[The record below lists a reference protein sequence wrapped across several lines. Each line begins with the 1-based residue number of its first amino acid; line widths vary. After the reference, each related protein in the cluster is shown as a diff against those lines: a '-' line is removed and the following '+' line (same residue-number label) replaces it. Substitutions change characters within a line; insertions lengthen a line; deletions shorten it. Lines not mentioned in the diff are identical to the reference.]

1 LLQNLQKKR
10 KKREKNLL
18 RKEKKIMSTEL
29 ITKLREMTGAG
40 IMDCRNALKESNN
53 NVENACQWLREKG
66 MASAVKKAGRAAK
79 QGLVH
84 SYIHGNGTLGVLV
97 EVNCETDFVAKTE
110 DFQAL
115 VKEIAMQI
123 AAVSPTY
130 ISREQVPESI
140 LNAEKEIYKAQL
152 KEEGKPEKVWD
163 KIIEGKIEKFYSQIC
178 LYDQIYMR
186 DTSGKET
193 IKDLVTKA
201 IAKIGENIV
210 IKRFARFKLGEE

>member
-1 LLQNLQKKR
+1 
-10 KKREKNLL
+10 
-18 RKEKKIMSTEL
+18 MSTEL

-40 IMDCRNALKESNN
+40 VMDCRNALKESNDDIDK
-53 NVENACQWLREKG
+53 ACRWLREKG

-79 QGLVH
+79 QGLVY
-84 SYIHGNGTLGVLV
+84 SYIHGNGTLGALV

-110 DFQAL
+110 DFQSL
-115 VKEIAMQI
+115 VKEIAMQVV
-123 AAVSPTY
+123 AVSPTY
-130 ISREQVPESI
+130 VSREQVPSSI
-140 LNAEKEIYKAQL
+140 LEAEREIYKAQL
-152 KEEGKPEKVWD
+152 NELGKPEKVWD

-193 IKDLVTKA
+193 IKDLVTNA

-210 IKRFARFKLGEE
+210 IKRFARFKLGE

>member
-1 LLQNLQKKR
+1 
-10 KKREKNLL
+10 
-18 RKEKKIMSTEL
+18 MSTEF

-40 IMDCRNALKESNN
+40 IMDCRNALKESDNDIN
-53 NVENACQWLREKG
+53 KACQWLREKG
-66 MASAVKKAGRAAK
+66 MASAVKKTGRTAK
-79 QGLVH
+79 QGLVY
-84 SYIHGNGTLGVLV
+84 SYIHGNGILGVLV

-110 DFQAL
+110 DFQSL

-123 AAVSPTY
+123 AAVAPTY
-130 ISREQVPESI
+130 VSKGHVPASI
-140 LNAEKEIYKAQL
+140 IEAEKNIYKAQL

-163 KIIEGKIEKFYSQIC
+163 KIIEGKIEKFYSQVC

-193 IKDLVTKA
+193 IRDLVTKA

-210 IKRFARFKLGEE
+210 IKRFVRFKLGEE

>member
-1 LLQNLQKKR
+1 
-10 KKREKNLL
+10 
-18 RKEKKIMSTEL
+18 MSTEL

-53 NVENACQWLREKG
+53 DVEKSCKWLKEKG
-66 MASAVKKAGRAAK
+66 MASAVKKAGRSAK

-97 EVNCETDFVAKTE
+97 EVNCETDFVTKTE
-110 DFQAL
+110 DFQSL

-140 LNAEKEIYKAQL
+140 LNAEKEIFKAQL

>member
-1 LLQNLQKKR
+1 
-10 KKREKNLL
+10 
-18 RKEKKIMSTEL
+18 MSTEL

-40 IMDCRNALKESNN
+40 IMDCRNALRESSDDIKK
-53 NVENACQWLREKG
+53 ACQWLREKG

-79 QGLVH
+79 QGLVY

-110 DFQAL
+110 DFQSL
-115 VKEIAMQI
+115 VKEIAMQV
-123 AAVSPTY
+123 AAVAPTY
-130 ISREQVPESI
+130 VSKEQVATSI
-140 LNAEKEIYKAQL
+140 IEAEKEIYKVQL

-163 KIIEGKIEKFYSQIC
+163 KIIEGKIEKFYGQIC
-178 LYDQIYMR
+178 LYDQIYIR

-193 IKDLVTKA
+193 IRDLVTKA
-201 IAKIGENIV
+201 IAKIGENII

>member
-1 LLQNLQKKR
+1 
-10 KKREKNLL
+10 
-18 RKEKKIMSTEL
+18 MSTEL

-152 KEEGKPEKVWD
+152 KEKGKPEKVWD

>member
-1 LLQNLQKKR
+1 
-10 KKREKNLL
+10 
-18 RKEKKIMSTEL
+18 MSTEL

-40 IMDCRNALKESNN
+40 IMDCCNALKESNN
-53 NVENACQWLREKG
+53 DVKKACQWLREKG
-66 MASAVKKAGRAAK
+66 IASAVKKAGRAAK
-79 QGLVH
+79 QGVVH

-123 AAVSPTY
+123 AAVSPMY
-130 ISREQVPESI
+130 VSRKQVPESI
-140 LNAEKEIYKAQL
+140 LNVEKEIYRAQL

-163 KIIEGKIEKFYSQIC
+163 KIIDGKIEKFYSQIC

-186 DTSGKET
+186 DTSGRET
-193 IKDLVTKA
+193 IKDLVTEA

-210 IKRFARFKLGEE
+210 IKRFSRFKLGEE

>member
-1 LLQNLQKKR
+1 
-10 KKREKNLL
+10 
-18 RKEKKIMSTEL
+18 MSTEL
-29 ITKLREMTGAG
+29 ITKLRERTGAG
-40 IMDCRNALKESNN
+40 IMDCRNALKESDND
-53 NVENACQWLREKG
+53 VQKACQRLREKG
-66 MASAVKKAGRAAK
+66 IASAVKKAGRAAK

-84 SYIHGNGTLGVLV
+84 SYIHGDGTLGVLV

-110 DFQAL
+110 DFQVL

-130 ISREQVPESI
+130 VFREQVPESI

-152 KEEGKPEKVWD
+152 KEEGNPEKVWD
-163 KIIEGKIEKFYSQIC
+163 KIIEGKIEKFYSRIC

-193 IKDLVTKA
+193 IKDLVTNS

>member
-1 LLQNLQKKR
+1 
-10 KKREKNLL
+10 
-18 RKEKKIMSTEL
+18 MSTEL

-53 NVENACQWLREKG
+53 DVEKSCKWLREKG
-66 MASAVKKAGRAAK
+66 MASAVKKAGRSAK

-84 SYIHGNGTLGVLV
+84 SYIHGKGTLGVLV

-110 DFQAL
+110 DFQSL

-140 LNAEKEIYKAQL
+140 LNAEKEIFKAQL

-186 DTSGKET
+186 DISGKET

-210 IKRFARFKLGEE
+210 IKRFARFKLGEQ